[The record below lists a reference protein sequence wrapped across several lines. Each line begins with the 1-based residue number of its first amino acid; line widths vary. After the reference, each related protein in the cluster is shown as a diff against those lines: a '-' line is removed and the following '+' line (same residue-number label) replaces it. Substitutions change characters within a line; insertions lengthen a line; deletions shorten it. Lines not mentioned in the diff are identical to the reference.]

1 MDFNEA
7 HGAGILLP
15 SPSSSFIFFDIRE
28 RWWTTFDGLTST
40 EVSHWLWASGCSL
53 EFDWTAAS
61 RCVLIGYRMLLTEFS
76 IESDNESIPKPFFY
90 DVTGFF
96 LPSFIRYKIVS
107 LFLRFSFTELPSV
120 ALSDGERYRVF
131 FFFYRVFFYYRV
143 SMKGFLGMEMD
154 SVGS

>member
-28 RWWTTFDGLTST
+28 RWWTTFNGLTST

-96 LPSFIRYKIVS
+96 
-107 LFLRFSFTELPSV
+107 
-120 ALSDGERYRVF
+120 
-131 FFFYRVFFYYRV
+131 YRV
-143 SMKGFLGMEMD
+143 SSDIKSFRYFFDFLLRNCRVLRCRTGNVTGFSFFFTEFFFITGFR
-154 SVGS
+154 